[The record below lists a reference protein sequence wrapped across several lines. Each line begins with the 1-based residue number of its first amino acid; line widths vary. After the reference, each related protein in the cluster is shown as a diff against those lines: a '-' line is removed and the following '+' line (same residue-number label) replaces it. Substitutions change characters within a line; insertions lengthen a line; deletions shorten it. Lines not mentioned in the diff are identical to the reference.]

1 METNVTLHTK
11 DEEDEYKERVSYEF
25 SLRAPFHIY
34 YTMSEVI
41 PPPYLPDRLTLF
53 SSGNF
58 LFAKLHRY
66 IKVIKLLTV

>member
-25 SLRAPFHIY
+25 SLRAPFRIY

-41 PPPYLPDRLTLF
+41 APPYLPDRLTLF
-53 SSGNF
+53 SSDSF
-58 LFAKLHRY
+58 LLRSY
-66 IKVIKLLTV
+66 TDT